1 MTISGLDAE
10 SAHVGLVLSGG
21 GVRGAYE
28 VGVVQ
33 GIVEVLGCEPED
45 GSPFDIVSG
54 TSVGAINA
62 VWVGGWAD
70 RGDLNIDGLATE
82 WTDLELSTHLRLDWR
97 GTASILGGSR
107 LRRILTDTFSGH
119 GASFLDVEPF
129 EAIVE
134 QRVPW
139 RRLHENVESHNIE
152 AVAVAALEVS
162 TGRTFVFG
170 ETSDAVSLG
179 SVQDGHRRFT
189 PCSLDADHVLASAA
203 IPLLFPAREI
213 DYDLFC
219 DGGLRLNTPIPPAI
233 RTGADRLVVISVGD
247 EDQFPE
253 SEGEWA
259 RAARRSSFANPV
271 FIAGKA
277 LNALLVDPVY
287 REIQITERVN
297 RMVGA
302 VEEVLDDEQL
312 EQFHETVEASRG
324 SRYRRIP
331 TLSFNPSESVSEL
344 ARSYA
349 QEVDAKHPSTRMI
362 LRLASS
368 SETVERDLLSFILF
382 DGTFA
387 RALIELGRED
397 ALARAGE
404 IEEFFADGE

>member
-1 MTISGLDAE
+1 MSFSGLDTE
-10 SAHVGLVLSGG
+10 REQVGLVLSGG

-28 VGVVQ
+28 VGILQ
-33 GIVEVLGCEPED
+33 GILEVLGRDPPD
-45 GSPFDIVSG
+45 RSPFDIVSG

-70 RGDLNIDGLATE
+70 RGDLNIEGLAKE
-82 WTDLELSTHLRLDWR
+82 WTDLEMSTHLRLDWR
-97 GTASILGGSR
+97 GAASILGGSR
-107 LRRILTDTFSGH
+107 VRRLLTEPFSGR

-129 EAIVE
+129 EEIIE
-134 QRVPW
+134 KKVPW
-139 RRLHENVESHNIE
+139 RRLHGNIESRDIE

-170 ETSDAVSLG
+170 ETSSAVGLED
-179 SVQDGHRRFT
+179 VQDGHRRFT

-213 DYDLFC
+213 DYELFC

-247 EDQFPE
+247 EDQYPE

-277 LNALLVDPVY
+277 LNALLVDPVH

-302 VEEVLDDEQL
+302 VEELLDDEQL

-331 TLSFNPSESVSEL
+331 TLSFSPSESVSEM
-344 ARSYA
+344 AREYA
-349 QEVDAKHPSTRMI
+349 RDADPHNPSTRMI

-368 SETVERDLLSFILF
+368 SETVERDLLSFIMF
-382 DGTFA
+382 DGAFA
-387 RALIELGRED
+387 EALIDLGHED
-397 ALARAGE
+397 ALARADE
-404 IEEFFADGE
+404 IEEFFTDVD